1 MTEKKIKELVIKGI
15 AIMYMIALTVFISE
29 YILNVFETQL
39 WENESFAMRSY
50 IVIGMLVSLVYFSM
64 KENNIFKLMF
74 AYHFILIGT
83 AVCVIIPFK
92 FMLFVL
98 IPMVIT
104 AIYDIKAGL
113 VATTSVS
120 VTVMLG
126 MGIYPMYFWGVAFIM
141 ILATSCFCVGK
152 FDALWKNIFGKLI
165 FICSE
170 LFLLIFFKK
179 YCEDLEYA
187 HIEEVKY
194 GRDFLS
200 DVIDKKNKFI
210 ITIIIISVI
219 CMIFANVIKIFADK
233 IIYKRTP
240 AIIINKLT
248 SSNSEIVQ
256 LMKKKSASLYYHSNE
271 VAEMSRLAA
280 KRIGADYNLAYAG
293 GLFHDLGKVA
303 GSEYIKEGLKLA
315 EQYGIPKDVR
325 TIMVEHNVKSRTPKS
340 KEAAIVMLSDTVVS
354 TIEYVKGTMDK
365 KDISE
370 QVLVENAINKRL
382 TSGALNKSGLT
393 IEEFNIIKETLV
405 NIKEQQ

>member
-1 MTEKKIKELVIKGI
+1 MIYEK
-15 AIMYMIALTVFISE
+15 
-29 YILNVFETQL
+29 N
-39 WENESFAMRSY
+39 SF
-50 IVIGMLVSLVYFSM
+50 
-64 KENNIFKLMF
+64 
-74 AYHFILIGT
+74 
-83 AVCVIIPFK
+83 
-92 FMLFVL
+92 
-98 IPMVIT
+98 
-104 AIYDIKAGL
+104 
-113 VATTSVS
+113 
-120 VTVMLG
+120 
-126 MGIYPMYFWGVAFIM
+126 
-141 ILATSCFCVGK
+141 
-152 FDALWKNIFGKLI
+152 
-165 FICSE
+165 
-170 LFLLIFFKK
+170 
-179 YCEDLEYA
+179 
-187 HIEEVKY
+187 
-194 GRDFLS
+194 
-200 DVIDKKNKFI
+200 
-210 ITIIIISVI
+210 IISVVVTSI
-219 CMIFANVIKIFADK
+219 VCMIIANAIKILVDT
-233 IIYKRTP
+233 IIYKKTP
-240 AIIINKLT
+240 TVMIKKLT
-248 SSNSEIVQ
+248 SAESPAVQ

>member
-1 MTEKKIKELVIKGI
+1 MTEKKIKELIFRSV
-15 AIMYMIALTVFISE
+15 AIIYMVALTIFISN
-29 YILNVFETQL
+29 YILKVFEAEL
-39 WENESFAMRSY
+39 WENERAAMRAF
-50 IVIGMLVSLVYFSM
+50 IAIGMLVSLVYLSI
-64 KENNIFKLMF
+64 KEKNIVKLMF
-74 AYHFILIGT
+74 VYHFILVGT
-83 AVCVIIPFK
+83 AICIMMPIK
-92 FMLFVL
+92 FMPLVL
-98 IPMVIT
+98 IPMIIT
-104 AIYDIKAGL
+104 AIYNIKTGL
-113 VATTSVS
+113 VSAVS
-120 VTVMLG
+120 VGATVMLG
-126 MGIYPMYFWGVAFIM
+126 MGNYPLYVFSGALII
-141 ILATSCFCVGK
+141 ILATSCFTVGK
-152 FDALWKNIFGKLI
+152 FNRLWKNILGQVGFVLAEI
-165 FICSE
+165 M
-170 LFLLIFFKK
+170 LLIYFKK
-179 YCEDLEYA
+179 YCEELGMIYE
-187 HIEEVKY
+187 
-194 GRDFLS
+194 
-200 DVIDKKNKFI
+200 KNSF
-210 ITIIIISVI
+210 IISVVVTSI
-219 CMIFANVIKIFADK
+219 VCMIIANAIKILVDT
-233 IIYKRTP
+233 IIYKKTP
-240 AIIINKLT
+240 TVMIKKLT
-248 SSNSEIVQ
+248 SAESPAVQ